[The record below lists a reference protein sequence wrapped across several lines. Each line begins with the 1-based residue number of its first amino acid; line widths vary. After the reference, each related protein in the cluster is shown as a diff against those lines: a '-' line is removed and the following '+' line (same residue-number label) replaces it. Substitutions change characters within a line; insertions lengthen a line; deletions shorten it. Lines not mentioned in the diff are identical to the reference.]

1 MMNSIFR
8 KINIIASSAVLLLG
22 TVSCLDKYPQSAI
35 PEDEAMKT
43 FSDAEQ
49 LVTGIY
55 ASFKSSALYG
65 GYLTLLPDIQS
76 DFVYAVNGF
85 SNTYGKIWQWNI
97 KTTDD
102 NVEAVFGSLYYVIG
116 KCNFYLDQID
126 GLKASLTDDESL
138 EYIDYYT
145 GEVYCARA
153 LAYSEL
159 LKLFCKAYDPQTA
172 ASEQGLVLKDT
183 YFGEGPSGRASLK
196 DSYQF
201 VLDDLAKAE
210 EMLDEENDSY
220 NSYYFTNAAA
230 KALHARVALYMQDWD
245 AAVKYSTEVIE
256 SGSFALADGAASF
269 SSDYTYLEYLWRYDS
284 SYEIIWRVG
293 YTTTSYGG
301 PLGRVFLGYT
311 GTGYFYPD
319 YVPAQW
325 VLNLFSS
332 ADGRYDAY
340 FDSSLPV
347 GYSHG
352 LSWPLL
358 TKFYGN
364 PNFWSIRLYHYNMP
378 KPLRLSE
385 QYLIRAEAYCRQSS
399 PNYSAASKDL
409 TALQSK
415 RNVTGSGSVTVGAG
429 NWLEVIGNERVK
441 ELYMEGFR
449 LHDLKRWNKGF
460 ERTPQT
466 ESLAE
471 GSSLKVD
478 ADNPLFVWP
487 VPQHEIEAP
496 GSPYAE

>member
-1 MMNSIFR
+1 MMNNIYRKTRIFVAFA
-8 KINIIASSAVLLLG
+8 ILG
-22 TVSCLDKYPQSAI
+22 FGAVSCLDKYPQSAI
-35 PEDEAMKT
+35 PESEAMKT

-65 GYLTLLPDIQS
+65 GRLTILPDIQA
-76 DFVYAVNGF
+76 DLVYAMNGF
-85 SNTYGKIWQWNI
+85 SNSYGKIWQWDI
-97 KTTDD
+97 KSTDSD
-102 NVEAVFGSLYYVIG
+102 IEAVFGNLYYVIG

-126 GLKASLTDDESL
+126 AVKASITDDESL
-138 EYIDYYT
+138 EYLDYYT

-159 LKLFCKAYDPQTA
+159 LKLFCKAYDPAMA
-172 ASEQGLVLKDT
+172 ATERGLVLTDT
-183 YFGEGPSGRASLK
+183 YFGEKPSSRASLK

-210 EMLDEENDSY
+210 EMLKEENDGY

-230 KALHARVALYMQDWD
+230 KAIHARVALYMQDWD
-245 AAVKYSTEVIE
+245 TAVKYSTDLIE
-256 SGSFALADGAASF
+256 NDVFKLADGSASF
-269 SSDYTYLEYLWRYDS
+269 SSDYTFLEYMWRYDS

-301 PLGRVFLGYT
+301 ALGSVFLHYNGY
-311 GTGYFYPD
+311 GYYYPD

-325 VLNLFSS
+325 VLNLFGSS
-332 ADGRYDAY
+332 DNRYSAY
-340 FDSSLPV
+340 FSSELPV
-347 GYSHG
+347 GYTYS
-352 LSWPLL
+352 LSTPLL

-364 PNFWSIRLYHYNMP
+364 PNFSAIRLYHYNMP
-378 KPLRLSE
+378 KPLRLAE
-385 QYLIRAEAYCRQSS
+385 QYLIRAEAYCRQAT

-409 TALQSK
+409 TALRSK
-415 RNVTGSGSVTVGAG
+415 RNTTGSGSTSVNEG
-429 NWLEVIGNERVK
+429 NWQEVIEEERVR

-449 LHDLKRWNKGF
+449 LQDLKRWNKGF
-460 ERTPQT
+460 ERKPQT

-471 GSSLKVD
+471 GSSLKVT
-478 ADNPLFVWP
+478 ADNPLFIWP
-487 VPQHEIEAP
+487 IPQHEVEAP